1 MTVKLFNPS
10 TIQRPKLLFKAM
22 SKARHANTEVIRAA
36 LTSGFQACFSLWEK
50 RVAESIRMLE
60 RRHGYSK
67 GEFYLQSKFVPSI
80 HQPSPFPFTY
90 DPMASIDAQI
100 RDAFSHTLKFFRVDS
115 IDSYLLYLPLERNSR
130 TISAWKTLAE
140 LQDEGK
146 IGRIGVC
153 IERPKEVDAQVILD
167 MLEQEGGRKA
177 QVLQHLWPSSK
188 VVKYCHDNN
197 ISLQRL
203 HESQFII
210 VPGRPA
216 HHALR
221 ILAKRKDWTFLQ
233 ARLLLS
239 IANGSTPVVAM
250 QELDR
255 IKEAGQAIS
264 INLDGEDEKEL
275 RRISTLPGLV

>member
-36 LTSGFQACFSLWEK
+36 LTSGFQGVDISCFSLWEK

-67 GEFYLQSKFVPSI
+67 GEFYLQSN
-80 HQPSPFPFTY
+80 
-90 DPMASIDAQI
+90 IDAQI